1 MKLPLPTDQPRKDQN
16 NSFMLNF
23 FRNAW
28 LFAFDS
34 VTTIIQVLHN
44 EQIVV

>member
-1 MKLPLPTDQPRKDQN
+1 MRAAARDLQAIKNGDHRRLVTI
-16 NSFMLNF
+16 
-23 FRNAW
+23 AW

-44 EQIVV
+44 EQIVVQ